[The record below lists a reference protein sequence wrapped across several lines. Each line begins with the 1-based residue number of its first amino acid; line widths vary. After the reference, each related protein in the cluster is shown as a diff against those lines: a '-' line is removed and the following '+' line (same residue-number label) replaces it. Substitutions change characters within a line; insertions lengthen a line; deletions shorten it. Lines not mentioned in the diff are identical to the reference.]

1 MTTATASD
9 TVNAKAT
16 NSTGLDLDAIR
27 KDFPILDQQVN
38 GHPLVYLDNGATTQK
53 PQAVIDAL
61 DNYYQKDNS
70 NVHRGAHTL
79 SDRATQVFEDARIA
93 LQAFLNA
100 EASEE
105 IIWTRGTTESIN
117 LVAQTY
123 GAANVQAGD
132 NVIISAMEHHSNI
145 VPWQMLCERNGAEL
159 RVIPVNDA
167 GELQFDE
174 FLKLLDEKTKLVS
187 VVHVSN
193 ALGTINPVEQIIEE
207 AHKLN
212 AKVLVDGAQAV
223 AHWAVDVQAL
233 DCDFYAFSG
242 HKLFGPTGIGVLY
255 GKKVLLE
262 AMPPY
267 QFGGEMIEQVS
278 FSGTTFNKL
287 PYKYEAGTPNI
298 AGAVGLAAAIQYLEG
313 LDREA
318 LAVHEDALL
327 EHAKK
332 RAAEIPEIRLVGT
345 AAKKASV
352 LSFLIEGAHPHD
364 VGTLLDQQGVA
375 VRTGHHCAMPIMEQY
390 CIPGTVRASFT
401 FYNTIEEVDAL
412 FDAINKVKMFLL

>member
-93 LQAFLNA
+93 LQKFLNA

-212 AKVLVDGAQAV
+212 AKVLIDGAQAV

>member
-1 MTTATASD
+1 MTTATASE
-9 TVNAKAT
+9 TINAKVT
-16 NSTGLDLDAIR
+16 NSSGLDLDAIR

-79 SDRATQVFEDARIA
+79 SDRATQVFEDARIT
-93 LQAFLNA
+93 LQKFLNA

-117 LVAQTY
+117 LVAQTF
-123 GAANVQAGD
+123 GAANVQVGD

-193 ALGTINPVEQIIEE
+193 ALGTINPVEKIIEE

-212 AKVLVDGAQAV
+212 AKVLIDGAQAV

-242 HKLFGPTGIGVLY
+242 HKLFGPTGIG
-255 GKKVLLE
+255 
-262 AMPPY
+262 
-267 QFGGEMIEQVS
+267 
-278 FSGTTFNKL
+278 
-287 PYKYEAGTPNI
+287 
-298 AGAVGLAAAIQYLEG
+298 
-313 LDREA
+313 
-318 LAVHEDALL
+318 
-327 EHAKK
+327 
-332 RAAEIPEIRLVGT
+332 LVW
-345 AAKKASV
+345 
-352 LSFLIEGAHPHD
+352 
-364 VGTLLDQQGVA
+364 
-375 VRTGHHCAMPIMEQY
+375 
-390 CIPGTVRASFT
+390 
-401 FYNTIEEVDAL
+401 
-412 FDAINKVKMFLL
+412 